1 MPPLP
6 TRALFVL
13 SHGINVAF
21 SYGDSLKKLKYH
33 LSVRPQQEFTDA
45 CRQEG
50 DSEQGSFAFNA
61 FWFVVIS
68 QRFQ

>member
-1 MPPLP
+1 MRCLLCQPGPC
-6 TRALFVL
+6 LF
-13 SHGINVAF
+13 SQHGINVAF

-33 LSVRPQQEFTDA
+33 LSICPQQEFTDA

-61 FWFVVIS
+61 F
-68 QRFQ
+68 